1 MTSITYRHTGR
12 EQSSLRSGH
21 GILAQISGLATKLA
35 DQWQQA
41 RNAREIESM
50 SFDMRKDFGW
60 PATDIDADRK
70 DMQ

>member
-1 MTSITYRHTGR
+1 MTSIAYRQSGR
-12 EQSSLRSGH
+12 SQSSLRSGS
-21 GILAQISGLATKLA
+21 GIVAQISSLAARLA

-50 SFDMRKDFGW
+50 PLDMRKDFGW
-60 PATDIDADRK
+60 PATDIGADRK